1 VPLAVSEDTF
11 DTYSMPSRAAL
22 DGSSQIAP
30 TGPNA
35 KVQIPEP
42 SAVGQPVDRSGKDTL
57 NSEIS
62 TSGPKTPPYFP
73 EPITIN
79 QLYLPSPR
87 SGTANCTHETSYGFA
102 YVNVIGRP
110 GFLRKPFAFLP
121 GTIIVRERLPA
132 LHASPERLVVMV
144 KHERDFNPKANGWEF
159 LTVSG
164 DGSKILKR
172 DQNGPCLKCHAT
184 TSDND
189 FVFPEDGRF
198 R

>member
-1 VPLAVSEDTF
+1 MSEDTF
-11 DTYSMPSRAAL
+11 DTHTMPSRAVL

-42 SAVGQPVDRSGKDTL
+42 SAVRQPPDRSGNVTI
-57 NSEIS
+57 NPEIT
-62 TSGPKTPPYFP
+62 TSGPKTQPYFP

-87 SGTANCTHETSYGFA
+87 SRSSNPTHETSYGFA

-184 TSDND
+184 ASDND
-189 FVFPEDGRF
+189 FVFPEDERF